1 MNNLQLA
8 LLQFEQAK
16 SICQTDP
23 LIFNEIGATYYKQ
36 ANYSLARESLATA
49 LSLCKE
55 TNSSTYE
62 SILVNLANCHRKTKD
77 FKTAIELYD
86 QCLMI
91 KPNHPQTYLALGL
104 SHHQLGQIQEALN
117 YYHKAHFISNDD
129 AMIEQ
134 LVSKAL
140 EDMHEFPIED
150 GYLKL

>member
-62 SILVNLANCHRKTKD
+62 SILVNLANCHRKTK
-77 FKTAIELYD
+77 
-86 QCLMI
+86 
-91 KPNHPQTYLALGL
+91 
-104 SHHQLGQIQEALN
+104 
-117 YYHKAHFISNDD
+117 
-129 AMIEQ
+129 
-134 LVSKAL
+134 
-140 EDMHEFPIED
+140 
-150 GYLKL
+150 